1 MQTELLTPQII
12 NRLNTL
18 DLQARQVVEG
28 FISGLHKSPFHGF
41 SVEFSQHRPYLPG
54 DSLRYVDW
62 KVYGRSDRYYIKQF
76 EQETNLRAHILL
88 DVSASMSFAGTEVS
102 KRQYAN
108 VLAAALSFLLI
119 RQKDAAGLVL
129 FDHAIRS
136 MLPARSVPSHLQQIF
151 TEIDRTENGKDTA
164 LSPVLHEVAERIHR
178 RGLVIIISD
187 LLDEPSEVLKGLQH
201 FRYDRHEVLVFHVLD
216 PAEMD
221 LKFTGDIVFKDLE
234 SAETLKTQPEFIR
247 RAYREKVNAF
257 LETYRTQ
264 CSNSGIDY
272 HPVIT
277 SSPYDVAL
285 TEFLLKRKRL
295 L

>member
-1 MQTELLTPQII
+1 MQTELLSPQII
-12 NRLNTL
+12 NRLNSL

-54 DSLRYVDW
+54 DSLRYIDW
-62 KVYGRSDRYYIKQF
+62 KVYGRTDRYYIKQF

-88 DVSASMSFAGTEVS
+88 DVSASMSFSSMGVS
-102 KRQYAN
+102 KRRYAN

-119 RQKDAAGLVL
+119 RQKDAVGLVL

-136 MLPARSVPSHLQQIF
+136 ILPARSVMSHLQQIF
-151 TEIDRTENGKDTA
+151 MELDKTENGTDTNM
-164 LSPVLHEVAERIHR
+164 SPVLHEVADRIHR
-178 RGLVIIISD
+178 RGLVIVISD
-187 LLDEPSEVLKGLQH
+187 LLDDPSEVLKGLQH
-201 FRYDRHEVLVFHVLD
+201 FRYDQHEVLVFHILD
-216 PAEMD
+216 SAEMN
-221 LKFTGDIVFKDLE
+221 LTFTGDIVFKDLE
-234 SAETLKTQPEFIR
+234 SNETLKTQPEFIR
-247 RAYREKVNAF
+247 RVYREKVNTF

-272 HPVIT
+272 HPVLT
-277 SSPYDVAL
+277 SNSYDIAL

>member
-1 MQTELLTPQII
+1 MQTELLTPRII

-62 KVYGRSDRYYIKQF
+62 KVYGRTDRYYIKQF

-88 DVSASMSFAGTEVS
+88 DVSASMSFSGVDVS

-119 RQKDAAGLVL
+119 RQKDAVGLIM

-136 MLPARSVPSHLQQIF
+136 MLPARSVKSHLQQIF
-151 TEIDRTENGKDTA
+151 TELDKTKNGTDTTISA
-164 LSPVLHEVAERIHR
+164 VLHEVAERIHR
-178 RGLVIIISD
+178 RGLIIIISD
-187 LLDEPSEVLKGLQH
+187 LLDDPSEVLKGLQH
-201 FRYDRHEVLVFHVLD
+201 FRYDQHEVLVFHILD
-216 PAEMD
+216 PAEMNLD
-221 LKFTGDIVFKDLE
+221 FTGDIVFKDLE
-234 SAETLKTQPEFIR
+234 SNETLKTQPEFIR
-247 RAYREKVNAF
+247 RAYQEKLNTF

-272 HPVIT
+272 HPVVT
-277 SSPYDVAL
+277 SSPYDLAL

>member
-1 MQTELLTPQII
+1 MQSELLTPQII

-62 KVYGRSDRYYIKQF
+62 KVYGRTDRYYIKQF

-88 DVSASMSFAGTEVS
+88 DVSASMSFSSLDVS

-119 RQKDAAGLVL
+119 RQKDATGLVL
-129 FDHAIRS
+129 FDHTIRS
-136 MLPARSVPSHLQQIF
+136 MLPARSVPSHLKQIF
-151 TEIDRTENGKDTA
+151 LELDKTETGTDTTI
-164 LSPVLHEVAERIHR
+164 SSVLHEVAERIQR
-178 RGLVIIISD
+178 RGLIIIISD

-201 FRYDRHEVLVFHVLD
+201 FRYERHEVLVFHVLD
-216 PAEMD
+216 PAEMN
-221 LKFTGDIVFKDLE
+221 FGFSGDIVFKDLE
-234 SAETLKTQPEFIR
+234 SNETLKTQPEFIR
-247 RAYREKVNAF
+247 AAYQEKINSF
-257 LETYRTQ
+257 LETYRKQ
-264 CSNSGIDY
+264 CHNSGIDY
-272 HPVIT
+272 YPVVT

>member
-1 MQTELLTPQII
+1 MQTELLTPHII

>member
-1 MQTELLTPQII
+1 MQTELLTPHII

-88 DVSASMSFAGTEVS
+88 DVSASMSFAGAEVS

-151 TEIDRTENGKDTA
+151 TEIDQTENGKDTA
-164 LSPVLHEVAERIHR
+164 ISPVLHEVAERIHR

-221 LKFTGDIVFKDLE
+221 LKFTGDVVFKDLE

-272 HPVIT
+272 YPVIT